1 MEGLKRLKMKKIQ
14 TKIMLM
20 VMVATLGVSIIN
32 SLQSVKTTRS
42 STISAIEKTL
52 TETTELA
59 ASTAQNMI
67 STYTLTIA
75 EMASNPTLYD
85 PKTSLVQKQ
94 EFIQS
99 KVEQYYMRFGGM
111 ADAEGYDKV
120 HEVDISGEPFFQE
133 AMKGENYM
141 SSPYV
146 VGDDMFLVVSAP
158 IKEGDI
164 IHGVL
169 YFQCD
174 TYILQSIVEE
184 IQIGEEGES
193 YILDKNGVT
202 IACGDVQAVTEQ
214 ENIIQ
219 EAKDNPDNQDLQTL
233 AAVEKKMIAG
243 ESGIAFYSYEEDN
256 SNNIQGYTP
265 IPGTDGWS
273 VAVTMDED
281 EFMHDANVANNRQI
295 AVAVALCIV
304 VILISVV
311 LSLSI
316 ARPIVQCADRL
327 RALSEGDLKSP
338 VPEVR
343 SKDEVHILADSIASL
358 IQNFRAIV
366 DEVGTVLGAIA
377 NGDLTKEAVKAAY
390 PGDFSDLQNYL
401 QIINDKLNS
410 TLGGIVEATSR
421 VSANAGQ
428 MASSSSMLS
437 QGAVEQSSAVE
448 QLSVTMS
455 DMERDAEKTDGLV
468 MEAKESVDYTGVE
481 LQESGR
487 YIESLNQAMDQIM
500 ASTSE
505 ISHIIDTIEDI
516 ALQTN
521 ILALN
526 ASVEATRAGTAGKGF
541 SVVAGEIRELAAKSD
556 EATKAT
562 MELIKRANEAV
573 NSGSEVVKKVTESV
587 TTVVSKSAQ
596 IGGQMDIASEAIER
610 QTGAIGQ
617 VSEALSQISNV
628 VQSNTAAAEESAV
641 SSRELSEQAARLQQ
655 LVSSFSLR
663 R

>member
-1 MEGLKRLKMKKIQ
+1 
-14 TKIMLM
+14 
-20 VMVATLGVSIIN
+20 
-32 SLQSVKTTRS
+32 
-42 STISAIEKTL
+42 
-52 TETTELA
+52 
-59 ASTAQNMI
+59 
-67 STYTLTIA
+67 
-75 EMASNPTLYD
+75 
-85 PKTSLVQKQ
+85 
-94 EFIQS
+94 
-99 KVEQYYMRFGGM
+99 
-111 ADAEGYDKV
+111 
-120 HEVDISGEPFFQE
+120 
-133 AMKGENYM
+133 
-141 SSPYV
+141 
-146 VGDDMFLVVSAP
+146 
-158 IKEGDI
+158 
-164 IHGVL
+164 
-169 YFQCD
+169 
-174 TYILQSIVEE
+174 
-184 IQIGEEGES
+184 
-193 YILDKNGVT
+193 
-202 IACGDVQAVTEQ
+202 
-214 ENIIQ
+214 
-219 EAKDNPDNQDLQTL
+219 
-233 AAVEKKMIAG
+233 
-243 ESGIAFYSYEEDN
+243 
-256 SNNIQGYTP
+256 
-265 IPGTDGWS
+265 
-273 VAVTMDED
+273 
-281 EFMHDANVANNRQI
+281 
-295 AVAVALCIV
+295 
-304 VILISVV
+304 
-311 LSLSI
+311 
-316 ARPIVQCADRL
+316 
-327 RALSEGDLKSP
+327 
-338 VPEVR
+338 
-343 SKDEVHILADSIASL
+343 
-358 IQNFRAIV
+358 
-366 DEVGTVLGAIA
+366 
-377 NGDLTKEAVKAAY
+377 
-390 PGDFSDLQNYL
+390 
-401 QIINDKLNS
+401 
-410 TLGGIVEATSR
+410 
-421 VSANAGQ
+421 
-428 MASSSSMLS
+428 
-437 QGAVEQSSAVE
+437 
-448 QLSVTMS
+448 MS

>member
-1 MEGLKRLKMKKIQ
+1 MKKIQ

-20 VMVATLGVSIIN
+20 VMVATLGVSVIN
-32 SLQSVKTTRS
+32 SLQSVATTRS

-52 TETTELA
+52 TEVTALA

-75 EMASNPTLYD
+75 EMASNPVLYNE
-85 PKTSLVQKQ
+85 KTTLVQKQ
-94 EFIQS
+94 EYIQS
-99 KVEQYYMRFGGM
+99 KVEEYYMRFGGM
-111 ADAEGYDKV
+111 TDETGYDAV
-120 HEVDISGEPFFQE
+120 HDADISGEPYFQA
-133 AMKGENYM
+133 AMKGESYM
-141 SSPYV
+141 SSPYI
-146 VGDDMFLVVSAP
+146 VGNDSYMFVSAP

-202 IACGDVQAVTEQ
+202 IACGDKQALLEQ
-214 ENIIQ
+214 ENIIE
-219 EAKDNPDNQDLQTL
+219 EAAANPENKDLQAL
-233 AAVEKKMIAG
+233 AEVEKKMVAG
-243 ESGIAFYSYEEDN
+243 ESGIAFYTYEEDK
-256 SNNIQGYTP
+256 SSNIQGYTP

-273 VAVTMDED
+273 VAVTLDED
-281 EFMHDANVANNRQI
+281 EFMRDAYAGNNRQI
-295 AVAVALCIV
+295 LIAVVLCIIV
-304 VILISVV
+304 MLISII
-311 LSLSI
+311 LSHSI
-316 ARPIVQCADRL
+316 ARPIVRCTDRL

-343 SKDEVHILADSIASL
+343 SKDEVHILSESIEHL
-358 IQNFRAIV
+358 IENFRAIV
-366 DEVGTVLGAIA
+366 EEIGTVLGAIA
-377 NGDLTKEAVKAAY
+377 GGDLTQEAVNANY
-390 PGDFSDLQNYL
+390 PGDFHDLQSYL
-401 QIINDKLNS
+401 QTINDKLNS
-410 TLGGIVEATSR
+410 TLGGIVEAATR
-421 VSANAGQ
+421 VSENAGQ

-448 QLSVTMS
+448 QLSVTTS

-468 MEAKESVDYTGVE
+468 TKAKLAVDRTGAE
-481 LQESGR
+481 LQESGE
-487 YIESLNQAMDQIM
+487 YIERLNQAMNLILT
-500 ASTSE
+500 STSK

-526 ASVEATRAGTAGKGF
+526 ASVEAARAGEAGKGF
-541 SVVAGEIRELAAKSD
+541 SVVAGEVRELAAKSD
-556 EATKAT
+556 EAAKAT
-562 MELIKRANEAV
+562 KELIRSSTEAV
-573 NSGSEVVKKVTESV
+573 NGGSEVVEKVTKSV
-587 TTVVSKSAQ
+587 TDIVTQSAL
-596 IGGQMDIASEAIER
+596 IAEQMSIVSEAIER

-617 VSEALSQISNV
+617 VSEAISQISNV
-628 VQSNTAAAEESAV
+628 VQSNTATAEESAA
-641 SSRELSEQAARLQQ
+641 SSRELSEQAAVLQG

-663 R
+663 

>member
-1 MEGLKRLKMKKIQ
+1 MKKIQ

-20 VMVATLGVSIIN
+20 VMVATLGVSVIN
-32 SLQSVKTTRS
+32 SLQSVATTRS

-52 TETTELA
+52 TEVTALA

-75 EMASNPTLYD
+75 EMASNPVLYD
-85 PKTSLVQKQ
+85 TKTSLTQKQ
-94 EFIQS
+94 EYIQS
-99 KVEQYYMRFGGM
+99 KIEEYYMRFGGM
-111 ADAEGYDKV
+111 TDEEGYDAIHDADV
-120 HEVDISGEPFFQE
+120 SGEPFFQE
-133 AMKGENYM
+133 AMKGESYM

-146 VGDDMFLVVSAP
+146 VGDDMFLIVSAP
-158 IKEGDI
+158 IKEGDT

-193 YILDKNGVT
+193 YILDKNGMT
-202 IACGDVQAVTEQ
+202 IACGDKQAVAEQ
-214 ENIIQ
+214 ENIIE
-219 EAKDNPDNQDLQTL
+219 EAAANPGNKDLQVL
-233 AAVEKKMIAG
+233 AEVEKKMIAG

-265 IPGTDGWS
+265 ILGTDGWS

-281 EFMHDANVANNRQI
+281 EFMRDAYAGNNRQI
-295 AVAVALCIV
+295 LIAVVLCIIV
-304 VILISVV
+304 MLTSIV
-311 LSLSI
+311 LSHSI
-316 ARPIVQCADRL
+316 ARPIVRCTDRL

-343 SKDEVHILADSIASL
+343 SKDEVHILSESIEHL
-358 IQNFRAIV
+358 IENFRAIV
-366 DEVGTVLGAIA
+366 EEIGTVLGAIA
-377 NGDLTKEAVKAAY
+377 GGDLTQEAVNANY
-390 PGDFSDLQNYL
+390 PGDFSDLQSYL
-401 QIINDKLNS
+401 QTINDKLNN
-410 TLGGIVEATSR
+410 TLGGIVEAATR
-421 VSANAGQ
+421 VSENAGQ

-448 QLSVTMS
+448 QLSVTTS

-468 MEAKESVDYTGVE
+468 TEAKLAVDRTGAE
-481 LQESGR
+481 LQESGE
-487 YIESLNQAMDQIM
+487 YIERLNQAMNLILT
-500 ASTSE
+500 STSK
-505 ISHIIDTIEDI
+505 IGHIIDTIEDI

-526 ASVEATRAGTAGKGF
+526 ASVEAARAGEAGKGF
-541 SVVAGEIRELAAKSD
+541 SVVAGEVRELAAKSD
-556 EATKAT
+556 EAAKAT
-562 MELIKRANEAV
+562 KELIRSSTEAV
-573 NSGSEVVKKVTESV
+573 NGGSEVVEKVTKSV
-587 TTVVSKSAQ
+587 TDIVTQSAL
-596 IGGQMDIASEAIER
+596 IAEQMSIVSEAIER

-617 VSEALSQISNV
+617 VSEAISQISNV
-628 VQSNTAAAEESAV
+628 VQSNTATAEESAA
-641 SSRELSEQAARLQQ
+641 SSRELSEQAAVLQG

-663 R
+663 

>member
-1 MEGLKRLKMKKIQ
+1 MKKIQ

-20 VMVATLGVSIIN
+20 VMAATLGVSIIN
-32 SLQSVKTTRS
+32 SMQSVKTTRS

-75 EMASNPTLYD
+75 EIASNPTLYD
-85 PKTSLVQKQ
+85 PKTSLEQKQ

-99 KVEQYYMRFGGM
+99 KVEAYYMRFGGM
-111 ADAEGYDKV
+111 ADAEGYDAV
-120 HEVDISGEPFFQE
+120 HDVDISGEPFFQE
-133 AMKGENYM
+133 AINGANYM

-158 IKEGDI
+158 VKEGDTV
-164 IHGVL
+164 HGVL

-202 IACGDVQAVTEQ
+202 IACGDKQAVVEQ
-214 ENIIQ
+214 ENIIK
-219 EAKDNPDNQDLQTL
+219 EAASNPRNRDLQTL

-243 ESGIAFYSYEEDN
+243 ESGIAFYSYEEDH

-281 EFMHDANVANNRQI
+281 EFMHDAYVGNRKQI
-295 AVAVALCIV
+295 AAAVVLCIV
-304 VILISVV
+304 VILISTV

-316 ARPIVQCADRL
+316 ARPIVRCAERL
-327 RALSEGDLKSP
+327 RGLAEGDLKSP

-343 SKDEVHILADSIASL
+343 SKDEVHILAESIASL
-358 IQNFRAIV
+358 IENFRSIV
-366 DEVGTVLGAIA
+366 NEVGTVLGAIA
-377 NGDLTKEAVKAAY
+377 NGDLTKEAVNADY
-390 PGDFSDLQNYL
+390 PGDFGDLQNYL
-401 QIINDKLNS
+401 RIINEKLNS
-410 TLGGIVEATSR
+410 TLGGIVEAAVH
-421 VSANAGQ
+421 VSSGAGQ

-455 DMERDAEKTDGLV
+455 DMERDAEKTDGSV
-468 MEAKESVDYTGVE
+468 MGAKEAVDYAGAQ

-487 YIESLNQAMDQIM
+487 YIESLNQAMNLIM
-500 ASTSE
+500 TSTNE

-526 ASVEATRAGTAGKGF
+526 ASVEATRAGAAGKGF
-541 SVVAGEIRELAAKSD
+541 AVVAGEIRELAAKSD
-556 EATKAT
+556 EAAKAT
-562 MELIKRANEAV
+562 MELIKGSIEAADGG
-573 NSGSEVVKKVTESV
+573 NEVVEKVTESV
-587 TTVVSKSAQ
+587 TNVVTKSVR
-596 IGGQMDIASEAIER
+596 IGEQMSVVSEAIQR

-641 SSRELSEQAARLQQ
+641 TSRELSEQAARLQQ
-655 LVSSFSLR
+655 LVSGFSLR

>member
-1 MEGLKRLKMKKIQ
+1 MKKIQ

-20 VMVATLGVSIIN
+20 VMVATLGVSVIN
-32 SLQSVKTTRS
+32 SLQSVATTRS

-52 TETTELA
+52 TEVTALA

-75 EMASNPTLYD
+75 EMASNPVLYD
-85 PKTSLVQKQ
+85 TKTSLTQKQ
-94 EFIQS
+94 EYIQS
-99 KVEQYYMRFGGM
+99 KIEEYYMRFGGM
-111 ADAEGYDKV
+111 TDEEGYDAIHDADV
-120 HEVDISGEPFFQE
+120 SGEPFFQE
-133 AMKGENYM
+133 AMKGESYM

-146 VGDDMFLVVSAP
+146 VGDDMFLIVSAP
-158 IKEGDI
+158 IKEGDT

-202 IACGDVQAVTEQ
+202 IACGDKQAVIEQ
-214 ENIIQ
+214 ENIIE
-219 EAKDNPDNQDLQTL
+219 EAAANPGKKDLQVL
-233 AAVEKKMIAG
+233 AEVEKKMIAG

-265 IPGTDGWS
+265 ILGTDGWS

-281 EFMHDANVANNRQI
+281 EFMRDAYAGNNRQI
-295 AVAVALCIV
+295 LIAVVLCIIV
-304 VILISVV
+304 MLTSIV
-311 LSLSI
+311 LSHSI
-316 ARPIVQCADRL
+316 ARPIVRCTDRL

-343 SKDEVHILADSIASL
+343 SKDEVHILSESIEHL
-358 IQNFRAIV
+358 IENFRAIV
-366 DEVGTVLGAIA
+366 EEIGTVLGAIA
-377 NGDLTKEAVKAAY
+377 GGDLTQEAVNANY
-390 PGDFSDLQNYL
+390 PGDFSDLQSYL
-401 QIINDKLNS
+401 QTINDKLNN
-410 TLGGIVEATSR
+410 TLGGIVEAATR
-421 VSANAGQ
+421 VSENAGQ

-448 QLSVTMS
+448 QLSVTTS

-468 MEAKESVDYTGVE
+468 TEAKLAVDRTGAE
-481 LQESGR
+481 LQESGE
-487 YIESLNQAMDQIM
+487 YIERLNQAMNLILT
-500 ASTSE
+500 STSK
-505 ISHIIDTIEDI
+505 IGHIIDTIEDI

-526 ASVEATRAGTAGKGF
+526 ASVEAARAGEAGKGF
-541 SVVAGEIRELAAKSD
+541 SVVAGEVRELAAKSD
-556 EATKAT
+556 EAAKAT
-562 MELIKRANEAV
+562 KELIRSSTEAV
-573 NSGSEVVKKVTESV
+573 NGGSEVVEKVTKSV
-587 TTVVSKSAQ
+587 TDIVTQSAL
-596 IGGQMDIASEAIER
+596 IAEQMSIVSEAIER

-617 VSEALSQISNV
+617 VSEAISQISNV
-628 VQSNTAAAEESAV
+628 VQSNTATAEESAA
-641 SSRELSEQAARLQQ
+641 SSRELSEQAAVLQG

-663 R
+663 